1 MSSDVVC
8 ITPGH
13 SRQFYSQVRTN
24 ENDSVFTCVCVC
36 VYVCMCMLCVR
47 VCATYVGLVK
57 EATDQEKGNVER
69 LRRHI

>member
-1 MSSDVVC
+1 MSSVSPQD
-8 ITPGH
+8 TPGSFILKCGQMRTTQC
-13 SRQFYSQVRTN
+13 SR
-24 ENDSVFTCVCVC
+24 VCVC